1 MHLIIQST
9 FRRAIKNLLFNLLL
23 LIYILVNTVQEFHYY
38 PFAVKLD
45 RCVAS
50 CNNLNDLPKK
60 VCVPNKTEDL
70 NLSVFILIK
79 GINES
84 KTLAKHISCEC
95 KCKFDWKQCHSDQW
109 WNNDKC
115 QCECKKR
122 HVCEK
127 KYIWNPSSSSCE
139 NGKYLG
145 SIMDDTAITCDK
157 IIESYNKAIN
167 INEKKGTC
175 KTENLYIL
183 LAFLLITIPLLIAVN
198 IYCYL
203 MKYRAIQKH
212 LLPFHNTNKR
222 IK

>member
-1 MHLIIQST
+1 M
-9 FRRAIKNLLFNLLL
+9 
-23 LIYILVNTVQEFHYY
+23 Y
-38 PFAVKLD
+38 VK
-45 RCVAS
+45 
-50 CNNLNDLPKK
+50 
-60 VCVPNKTEDL
+60 
-70 NLSVFILIK
+70 
-79 GINES
+79 
-84 KTLAKHISCEC
+84 
-95 KCKFDWKQCHSDQW
+95 
-109 WNNDKC
+109 
-115 QCECKKR
+115 
-122 HVCEK
+122 K

-167 INEKKGTC
+167 FNEKKGTC

-212 LLPFHNTNKR
+212 LLPFHNTNNELKEVTY
-222 IK
+222 